1 MRCSLGG
8 LSEAQAYTLSRLGK
22 PRKNRNPDGS
32 IMRDVSPASSCGPL
46 GPRPDMI
53 PRTTSNTVESSPEP
67 ADPFFFGPATP
78 EFHYQDAFMANSG
91 FDGSQSP
98 YSDTGSFVNRWS
110 NEDPIMFQSPTELF
124 TSMPQQFSQ
133 PSPPYIAHSRTTS
146 VQSQPEMFAPMDGL
160 DNSPPLSSP
169 QWFGMPEPHGLGLF
183 VPEKMTSPQP
193 MAPAP
198 LPTPPVTA
206 TVQNH
211 DCTQFAFQTLN
222 SLCSP
227 PASQPSASDFNGN
240 TNGLPT
246 LDTVLSTNKSA
257 VDKLFVLL
265 GCPCASNPHFST
277 TIAFTIM
284 KILAW
289 YQAVAGAN
297 HGTAESPLHPQME
310 AFAAN
315 PVSNGEEDTVRTQLV
330 LGELRR
336 VEKLIDKF
344 QERYCKTAN
353 PAETGIEGGV
363 YSSLESLLR
372 TRVRDTFKLTMK
384 VAPEEIKRQVASR
397 QNRAR
402 TNTIP

>member
-1 MRCSLGG
+1 M
-8 LSEAQAYTLSRLGK
+8 
-22 PRKNRNPDGS
+22 
-32 IMRDVSPASSCGPL
+32 
-46 GPRPDMI
+46 
-53 PRTTSNTVESSPEP
+53 
-67 ADPFFFGPATP
+67 
-78 EFHYQDAFMANSG
+78 
-91 FDGSQSP
+91 
-98 YSDTGSFVNRWS
+98 
-110 NEDPIMFQSPTELF
+110 
-124 TSMPQQFSQ
+124 
-133 PSPPYIAHSRTTS
+133 
-146 VQSQPEMFAPMDGL
+146 
-160 DNSPPLSSP
+160 SSP
-169 QWFGMPEPHGLGLF
+169 QWFGMHEQHGLGLF
-183 VPEKMTSPQP
+183 VPDKMTSPQP

-240 TNGLPT
+240 SNGLPT
-246 LDTVLSTNKSA
+246 LETVLSTNKSA

-297 HGTAESPLHPQME
+297 HGTAESPLHLQME
-310 AFAAN
+310 AFATN
-315 PVSNGEEDTVRTQLV
+315 PVASGEEDTVRTQLV